1 MLNDSEK
8 HFYKNTRIIDVDE
21 IFRETNTNFAILL
34 ENLGLSATFDFSK
47 RNNKK
52 LYTHEFIKT
61 FTEFLKY
68 NRQDCLFFSNTLTK
82 DKFRNQLLSKI
93 RRIFK
98 INIIEKN
105 FDMDHLRYLLK
116 ISNAEIVSE
125 FDSALYN
132 KKIPS
137 FRKISKYLE
146 KEGLT
151 FLNEQYFQE
160 VVNKMVIFVK

>member
-1 MLNDSEK
+1 MSRIYFRN
-8 HFYKNTRIIDVDE
+8 NRQIIDIDE
-21 IFRETNTNFAILL
+21 VFKETNDNFAILL
-34 ENLGLSATFDFSK
+34 ENLGLTTTFDFSK
-47 RNNKK
+47 RNNQK

-68 NRQDCLFFSNTLTK
+68 TRIDFVFFSNTLTK
-82 DKFRNQLLSKI
+82 DKFRNQLLKKI

-105 FDMDHLRYLLK
+105 YDFEKLEYFLK
-116 ISNAEIVSE
+116 IWNAEVISE
-125 FDSALYN
+125 LEMAFEN
-132 KKIPS
+132 RQTPS

-160 VVNKMVIFVK
+160 VTNKMTILIK

>member
-1 MLNDSEK
+1 MSRIYFRNNK
-8 HFYKNTRIIDVDE
+8 QIIDIDE
-21 IFRETNTNFAILL
+21 VFKETNENFAILL
-34 ENLGLSATFDFSK
+34 ENLGLTTTFDFSK
-47 RNNKK
+47 RNNQK

-68 NRQDCLFFSNTLTK
+68 TRIDFVFFSNTLTK
-82 DKFRNQLLSKI
+82 DKFRNQLLKKV

-98 INIIEKN
+98 INMIEKN
-105 FDMDHLRYLLK
+105 YDFEKLEYFLK
-116 ISNAEIVSE
+116 IWNAEVISE
-125 FDSALYN
+125 LEMAFEN
-132 KKIPS
+132 RQTPS

-160 VVNKMVIFVK
+160 VTNKMTILIK

>member
-1 MLNDSEK
+1 M
-8 HFYKNTRIIDVDE
+8 TRITFQNKQIIDIDE
-21 IFRETNTNFAILL
+21 IFRKTNDNFATLL
-34 ENLGLSATFDFSK
+34 ENLGLITTFDFSK

-68 NRQDCLFFSNTLTK
+68 NTQTNFIFFSNTLTK
-82 DKFRNQLLSKI
+82 DKFRNQLLNKL

-98 INIIEKN
+98 IKIWEENYSLEH
-105 FDMDHLRYLLK
+105 FEYLIHIRDCGV
-116 ISNAEIVSE
+116 ISGLEIAFE
-125 FDSALYN
+125 N
-132 KKIPS
+132 KKPPS
-137 FRKISKYLE
+137 FRKIYKFLE

-160 VVNKMVIFVK
+160 VVNKMVIYY

>member
-1 MLNDSEK
+1 MTGLS
-8 HFYKNTRIIDVDE
+8 FKNKIIIDIDE
-21 IFRETNTNFAILL
+21 VFKDANVNFAILL
-34 ENLGLSATFDFSK
+34 ENLGLTTTFDFSK

-61 FTEFLKY
+61 LTEFLKY
-68 NRQDCLFFSNTLTK
+68 IRQDFIFFSNTLTK
-82 DKFRNQLLSKI
+82 DKFRNQILSKS

-105 FDMDHLRYLLK
+105 FDMDHLEYLLG
-116 ISNAEIVSE
+116 IRNAEIISE
-125 FDSALYN
+125 FELAFQN
-132 KKIPS
+132 RKTPS

-160 VVNKMVIFVK
+160 VVNKMAIFVK

>member
-1 MLNDSEK
+1 MSRIYFRNNK
-8 HFYKNTRIIDVDE
+8 QIIDIDE
-21 IFRETNTNFAILL
+21 VFKETNDNFAILL
-34 ENLGLSATFDFSK
+34 ENLGLTTTFDFSK
-47 RNNKK
+47 RNNQK

-68 NRQDCLFFSNTLTK
+68 TRIDFVFFSNTLTK
-82 DKFRNQLLSKI
+82 DKFRNQLLKKV

-105 FDMDHLRYLLK
+105 YDFEKLEYFLK
-116 ISNAEIVSE
+116 IWNAEVISE
-125 FDSALYN
+125 LEMAFESRQT
-132 KKIPS
+132 PS

-160 VVNKMVIFVK
+160 VTNKMTILIK

>member
-1 MLNDSEK
+1 M
-8 HFYKNTRIIDVDE
+8 TRILFRNKKIIDVDE
-21 IFRETNTNFAILL
+21 VFKETNENFAILL
-34 ENLGLSATFDFSK
+34 ENLGLTATFDFSK
-47 RNNKK
+47 RNNQK

-68 NRQDCLFFSNTLTK
+68 TQQDFVFFSNTLTK
-82 DKFRNQLLSKI
+82 DKFRNQLLKKV

-105 FDMDHLRYLLK
+105 FDFEKLEYLLK
-116 ISNAEIVSE
+116 ILNAEMISE
-125 FDSALYN
+125 LEMAFQN
-132 KKIPS
+132 RKTPS

-160 VVNKMVIFVK
+160 VINKMTILIK

>member
-1 MLNDSEK
+1 MTGLS
-8 HFYKNTRIIDVDE
+8 FKNKIIIDIDE
-21 IFRETNTNFAILL
+21 VFKDANVNFAILL
-34 ENLGLSATFDFSK
+34 ENLGLTTTFDFSK

-61 FTEFLKY
+61 LTEFLKY
-68 NRQDCLFFSNTLTK
+68 IRQDFIFFSNTLTK
-82 DKFRNQLLSKI
+82 DKFRNQILSKS

-105 FDMDHLRYLLK
+105 FDMDHLEYLLK
-116 ISNAEIVSE
+116 IRNAEIISE
-125 FDSALYN
+125 FELAFQN
-132 KKIPS
+132 RKTPS

-160 VVNKMVIFVK
+160 VVNKMAIFVK

>member
-1 MLNDSEK
+1 V
-8 HFYKNTRIIDVDE
+8 TRILFRNKKIIDVDE
-21 IFRETNTNFAILL
+21 VFKETNENFAILL
-34 ENLGLSATFDFSK
+34 ENLGLTATFDFSK
-47 RNNKK
+47 RNNQK

-68 NRQDCLFFSNTLTK
+68 TQQDFVFFSNTLTK
-82 DKFRNQLLSKI
+82 DKFRNQLLKKV

-105 FDMDHLRYLLK
+105 FDFEKLEYLLK
-116 ISNAEIVSE
+116 ILNAEMISE
-125 FDSALYN
+125 LEMAFQN
-132 KKIPS
+132 RKTPS

-160 VVNKMVIFVK
+160 VINKMTILIK

>member
-1 MLNDSEK
+1 M
-8 HFYKNTRIIDVDE
+8 TRILFRNKKIIDVDE
-21 IFRETNTNFAILL
+21 VFKETNENFAILL
-34 ENLGLSATFDFSK
+34 ENLGLTATFDFSK
-47 RNNKK
+47 RNNQK

-68 NRQDCLFFSNTLTK
+68 TQQDFVFFSNTLTK
-82 DKFRNQLLSKI
+82 DKFRNQLLKKV

-105 FDMDHLRYLLK
+105 FDFEKLEYLLK
-116 ISNAEIVSE
+116 IWNAEMISE
-125 FDSALYN
+125 LEMAFQN
-132 KKIPS
+132 RKTPS

-160 VVNKMVIFVK
+160 VINKMTILIK

>member
-1 MLNDSEK
+1 MTGLSFENK
-8 HFYKNTRIIDVDE
+8 IIIDIDE
-21 IFRETNTNFAILL
+21 VFKDANVNFAILL
-34 ENLGLSATFDFSK
+34 ENLGLTATFDFSK

-61 FTEFLKY
+61 LTEFLKY
-68 NRQDCLFFSNTLTK
+68 IRQDFIFFSNTLTK
-82 DKFRNQLLSKI
+82 DKFRNQLLSKS

-105 FDMDHLRYLLK
+105 FDMEHLEYLLV
-116 ISNAEIVSE
+116 IRNAEIISE
-125 FDSALYN
+125 FESAFQN
-132 KKIPS
+132 RKTPS

-160 VVNKMVIFVK
+160 VINKMAIFVK

>member
-1 MLNDSEK
+1 V
-8 HFYKNTRIIDVDE
+8 TRILFRNKKIIDIDE
-21 IFRETNTNFAILL
+21 IFKETNENFAMLL
-34 ENLGLSATFDFSK
+34 ENLGLTATFDFSK
-47 RNNKK
+47 RNNQK

-68 NRQDCLFFSNTLTK
+68 TQQDFVFFSNTLTK
-82 DKFRNQLLSKI
+82 DKFRNQLLKKV

-105 FDMDHLRYLLK
+105 FDFEKLEYLLK
-116 ISNAEIVSE
+116 IWNAEMISE
-125 FDSALYN
+125 LEMAFQN
-132 KKIPS
+132 RKTPS

-160 VVNKMVIFVK
+160 VLNKMTILIK